1 MEGGSAL
8 ALNEGMKKHAVVLTV
23 LGLAMACAAPD
34 LLLAQ
39 GTSVYS
45 GGIVPTRSIWSG
57 VYTTA
62 QAVRGEA
69 NFEQF
74 HCGYCHRADLEG
86 DPSEGVS
93 PLKGDHF
100 MVNWDGQSLADFVRR
115 IHVNP
120 SDQSSDMDIVTAT
133 DITAYVLARNNVPPG
148 NAELPADRA
157 VQATMRWDQ
166 KAPD

>member
-1 MEGGSAL
+1 MTMRWL
-8 ALNEGMKKHAVVLTV
+8 AIA
-23 LGLAMACAAPD
+23 AMAAAVTGAAPG

-39 GTSVYS
+39 GSSVYS
-45 GGIVPTRSIWSG
+45 GGIVPSRSIWSG
-57 VYTTA
+57 VFNTT
-62 QAVRGEA
+62 QAVRGQA
-69 NFEQF
+69 DFEQF

-100 MVNWDGQSLADFVRR
+100 MVNWDSQSVADFVRR

-157 VQATMRWDQ
+157 IQATMRWDQ

>member
-1 MEGGSAL
+1 MERGSAL
-8 ALNEGMKKHAVVLTV
+8 AQNKGMKK
-23 LGLAMACAAPD
+23 LGFAMAAMALAAACVAPN

-45 GGIVPTRSIWSG
+45 GGIVPTCSIWTG

-62 QAVRGEA
+62 QAIRGETD
-69 NFEQF
+69 FEQF

-148 NAELPADRA
+148 KAELPADRA

-166 KAPD
+166 KVPD